1 MKISGFTF
9 VRNAV
14 KYDYPIVEAITSIL
28 PICEEMIVL
37 IGNSDDN
44 TTELIQ
50 NIKSDKIKIVYSVWD
65 DSLREGGKVLA
76 VETNKAFQEIQPKA
90 DWAFY
95 IQADEVVHEKYHK
108 NILEACEA
116 YVNDKNVDG
125 LLFKYKHF
133 YGSYDYIGASNRW
146 YKNEIRIIRNNKN
159 IYSFK
164 DAQGFRKDDN
174 QKLNVKPI
182 DAYIYHYGWVKH
194 PEKMKN
200 KVNNFHSY
208 WHKGDELEKRLV
220 KSDTFDY
227 SEIDSLQK
235 FTETHPK
242 VMQERIKQKN
252 WTFDYDISYNKAN
265 LKDKIKNISKKI
277 LGREIGEYRNYKII

>member
-1 MKISGFTF
+1 MNRYCGKISLVDDYGNLIASIPNDYFDNENKLTF
-9 VRNAV
+9 SHRTIS
-14 KYDYPIVEAITSIL
+14 D
-28 PICEEMIVL
+28 
-37 IGNSDDN
+37 IGNIYTMID
-44 TTELIQ
+44 I
-50 NIKSDKIKIVYSVWD
+50 
-65 DSLREGGKVLA
+65 
-76 VETNKAFQEIQPKA
+76 
-90 DWAFY
+90 
-95 IQADEVVHEKYHK
+95 
-108 NILEACEA
+108 
-116 YVNDKNVDG
+116 
-125 LLFKYKHF
+125 
-133 YGSYDYIGASNRW
+133 
-146 YKNEIRIIRNNKN
+146 NKN

>member
-1 MKISGFTF
+1 MKLSGFTF

-50 NIKSDKIKIVYSVWD
+50 NIKSDKIKIVHSVWD

-95 IQADEVVHEKYHK
+95 IQADEVVHEKYHQ

-116 YVNDKNVDG
+116 YVSDKNVDG